1 MTHPRLSTAAAAAV
15 ALAAGAC
22 DRLPQ
27 RRDPSAVTV
36 KLPPPR
42 EPAPGF
48 AFDAAQHGAKTE
60 LR

>member
-1 MTHPRLSTAAAAAV
+1 MTHSKLSTAAAAAL

-22 DRLPQ
+22 DWLPQ
-27 RRDPSAVTV
+27 RRGPSAVTV

-42 EPAPGF
+42 AAAPGF
-48 AFDAAQHGAKTE
+48 AFGGAQDAAKTA

>member
-1 MTHPRLSTAAAAAV
+1 MTHPKLSTAAAAAL

-27 RRDPSAVTV
+27 RKGPSAVTV
-36 KLPPPR
+36 KLAPPR
-42 EPAPGF
+42 AAAPGF
-48 AFDAAQHGAKTE
+48 AFGGAQPAAKTG

>member
-1 MTHPRLSTAAAAAV
+1 MTHPRLSMAAAAAL

-27 RRDPSAVTV
+27 RRGPSAVRV

-42 EPAPGF
+42 AAAPGF
-48 AFDAAQHGAKTE
+48 AFGGAQHAAKTE